1 MEEKER
7 LASARSGLAG
17 AKGLALMLAALAML
31 GPFSVDTYLPAF
43 PNIQATL
50 HATPIE
56 VQQTLT
62 AYMFAFAFMMLWHG
76 ALSDAFG
83 RRNIILG
90 ALCVFGV
97 ASLGCAAAHSV
108 EYLWAFRIL
117 QGVSAGAG
125 VVIGRAIIRDLYSGA
140 KATRLLSLV
149 TMIFSIA
156 PAIAPILGGWIVK
169 LRDWRSI
176 FLFLFCIPC
185 SCSGTATGNC
195 PKRCRRRKDSRSP
208 RMCSQRATGRFSP
221 RRCSSSRPAA
231 LAFNFAGLFLYV
243 AAAPVFLTQHLGLGP
258 DQFAWQF
265 IPMVAGIFL
274 GALTANRLAG
284 KISISRHVGI
294 GFCFLIG
301 AALVNVIYQ
310 ALFPPAL
317 PWSVLPLLFYG
328 IGFSI
333 IAPVVTLLVMDLFP
347 EMRGLV
353 SSCQSFTQTMLG
365 ALVAGVVAPFLW
377 HDPLWLAV
385 GQLGCVAIAL
395 TLWLIG
401 RSYHQARQH
410 GEVNAW
416 ETVPVDFELQNPR
429 TLRSALRIG
438 YRTR

>member
-1 MEEKER
+1 MNPSALKHKER
-7 LASARSGLAG
+7 PATQGVGVVAA
-17 AKGLALMLAALAML
+17 ANGLALMLAGLAML
-31 GPFSVDTYLPAF
+31 GPFSIDTYLPAF

-50 HATPIE
+50 HATPLE

-62 AYMFAFAFMMLWHG
+62 AYMFAFGFMMLWHG

-90 ALCVFGV
+90 ALAVFGV

-140 KATRLLSLV
+140 RATRLLSLV

-156 PAIAPILGGWIVK
+156 PAIAPVLGGWIVK

-176 FLFLFCIPC
+176 FLFLFVYTVILFWYCY
-185 SCSGTATGNC
+185 
-195 PKRCRRRKDSRSP
+195 RKLPETLPPSRQLP
-208 RMCSQRATGRFSP
+208 FSP
-221 RRCSSSRPAA
+221 RVLAQSYKRVFTSA
-231 LAFNFAGLFLYV
+231 LFQLKAGVVAFNFAGLFLYV

-265 IPMVAGIFL
+265 IPTVAGIFL
-274 GALTANRLAG
+274 GALIANRLAG
-284 KISISRHVGI
+284 KISVSKHVTI

-301 AALVNVIYQ
+301 AALANVTYH

-328 IGFSI
+328 LGFSTV
-333 IAPVVTLLVMDLFP
+333 APVVTLLVMDLFP
-347 EMRGLV
+347 QMRGLV

-365 ALVAGVVAPFLW
+365 ALVAGVVAPFLS
-377 HDPLWLAV
+377 HDPLWLAA
-385 GQLGCVAIAL
+385 GQLACVSIAL

-401 RSYHQARQH
+401 RSVHRTQQH

-416 ETVPVDFELQNPR
+416 ETVPVE
-429 TLRSALRIG
+429 
-438 YRTR
+438 

>member
-1 MEEKER
+1 MNPSVLEEKER
-7 LASARSGLAG
+7 PAAASVAFVA
-17 AKGLALMLAALAML
+17 ANGLALMLAALAML

-83 RRNIILG
+83 RRNVILV
-90 ALCVFGV
+90 ALAVFAV
-97 ASLGCAAAHSV
+97 ASLGCAAVHSV

-125 VVIGRAIIRDLYSGA
+125 VVFGRAIIRDLYSGPR
-140 KATRLLSLV
+140 ATRLLSLV

-176 FLFLFCIPC
+176 FLFLFMYTVLLLWYCYRKLPE
-185 SCSGTATGNC
+185 TL
-195 PKRCRRRKDSRSP
+195 PLEQRRP
-208 RMCSQRATGRFSP
+208 FSP
-221 RRCSSSRPAA
+221 HVLAQSYKQVFTSPMFQLKAGT
-231 LAFNFAGLFLYV
+231 LAFIFAGLFLYV
-243 AAAPVFLTQHLGLGP
+243 AAAPVFLTHHLGLGP

-265 IPMVAGIFL
+265 VPMVAGIFL
-274 GALTANRLAG
+274 GALTANRLTG
-284 KISISRHVGI
+284 KVSISRHVGI

-301 AALVNVIYQ
+301 AALANVAYH

-328 IGFSI
+328 IGFSV
-333 IAPVVTLLVMDLFP
+333 IAPVIMLLVIDLFP
-347 EMRGLV
+347 AMRGLV

-365 ALVAGVVAPFLW
+365 ALVAGVIAPLLW
-377 HDPLWLAV
+377 DHPLLLAG

-395 TLWLIG
+395 ALWLIG
-401 RSYHQARQH
+401 RSYQQSHQH
-410 GEVNAW
+410 GEMNAW
-416 ETVPVDFELQNPR
+416 ETVPVD
-429 TLRSALRIG
+429 
-438 YRTR
+438 